1 MILIQSNTSGVK
13 KEEIRVEVED
23 SRYLIIRTERT
34 NDSTKPGRSF
44 MSKIRLPSMI
54 NIEATLAVYKDG
66 HLTVRVPRLTTRIG
80 FFIDPSD
87 LTQHV
92 QVVARA
98 A

>member
-1 MILIQSNTSGVK
+1 
-13 KEEIRVEVED
+13 
-23 SRYLIIRTERT
+23 
-34 NDSTKPGRSF
+34 